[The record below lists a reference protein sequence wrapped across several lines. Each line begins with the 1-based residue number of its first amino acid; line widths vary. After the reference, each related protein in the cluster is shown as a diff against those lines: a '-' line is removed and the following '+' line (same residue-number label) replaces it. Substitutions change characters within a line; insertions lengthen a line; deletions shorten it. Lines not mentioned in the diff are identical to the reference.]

1 MNGYVRKIF
10 LEKGFAFVEGEDE
23 RDYFLHWSKVSRNSV
38 PFRNIKEN
46 DKVTF
51 DFEEGTNGPKAFNVL
66 VIRERATDRV
76 EEKPNA
82 RSDTIDPGQS
92 EPVDTVASQ
101 DEAR

>member
-51 DFEEGTNGPKAFNVL
+51 DYEEGTNGPKAFNVL
-66 VIRERATDRV
+66 VIRE
-76 EEKPNA
+76 KPDA